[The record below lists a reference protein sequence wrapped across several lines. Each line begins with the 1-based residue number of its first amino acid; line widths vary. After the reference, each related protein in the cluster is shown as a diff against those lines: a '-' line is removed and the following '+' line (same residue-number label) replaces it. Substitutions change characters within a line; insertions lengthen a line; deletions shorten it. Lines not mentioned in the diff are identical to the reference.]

1 MTMNPFIQ
9 AWNQVAPLVSA
20 LSTALII
27 ILAGFILAK
36 AASLAISFIAK
47 ALMLDR
53 GLKKVG
59 FSGMLEKGNI
69 RKNPADLLGDVAF
82 WTIIFVTIIGVANVF
97 TLPVDLALTHF
108 FSYLGLVF
116 LASIILGL
124 GLFFASLIS
133 GIVRFFASNFGLE
146 GSKTLANVIYYIV
159 IIFSFIISLAQLGIS
174 PEVFTPQ
181 IGVII
186 GAVGLAA
193 AIAFGLGCKDMAAD
207 FLHNLFKGK

>member
-1 MTMNPFIQ
+1 MNPFIQ
-9 AWNQVAPLVSA
+9 AWTQASPLLIA

-36 AASLAISFIAK
+36 AASMAISFITK
-47 ALMLDR
+47 TLRLDL

-69 RKNPADLLGDVAF
+69 RKNPADLLGDIAF

-97 TLPVDLALTHF
+97 ALPVDMALNHF

-116 LASIILGL
+116 LAGIILGL

-133 GIVRFFASNFGLE
+133 GIVRFFAANFGLE

-174 PEVFTPQ
+174 PEIFTPQ